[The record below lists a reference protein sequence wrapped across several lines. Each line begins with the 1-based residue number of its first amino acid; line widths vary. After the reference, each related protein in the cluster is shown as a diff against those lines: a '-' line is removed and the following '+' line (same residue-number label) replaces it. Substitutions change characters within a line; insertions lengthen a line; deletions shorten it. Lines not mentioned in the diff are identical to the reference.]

1 MTMNDQEQIARAD
14 VLRRMETAART
25 QVGYPRGFPT
35 RSFQAVRKP

>member
-25 QVGYPRGFPT
+25 QVGL
-35 RSFQAVRKP
+35 RSRPPMD